1 MAAGWNI
8 HSNLY
13 LCVVNKRD
21 QIIQAAM
28 ELLVQQDTQ
37 ATPMSAI
44 AKAAKTGMGT
54 IYNCFATKEE
64 LINAIFIHIT
74 TEQYQHVA
82 RDLKKGSVKSQFEHY
97 YLGFNQYWLAHPT
110 HFFFIDQFERSPI
123 ITPATR
129 AENLA
134 ILEPILTLLL
144 TGQHQGVLKSFD
156 VQGLLAFLN
165 GGILAFIRW
174 VLVTQPGPHAALLQN
189 QLKMAWD
196 AIKE

>member
-1 MAAGWNI
+1 M
-8 HSNLY
+8 
-13 LCVVNKRD
+13 NKRE

-28 ELLVQQDTQ
+28 QLLVAQDTQ

-54 IYNCFATKEE
+54 IYNYFATKEE
-64 LINAIFIHIT
+64 LINAIFIYIVA
-74 TEQYQHVA
+74 EQYRHVA
-82 RDLKKGSVKSQFEHY
+82 QGVNEVSVKKQFEHY

-110 HFFFIDQFERSPI
+110 HFFFIDQFERSPL

-129 AENLA
+129 QENLA
-134 ILEPILTLLL
+134 ILQPISNLLVA
-144 TGQHQGVLKSFD
+144 GQQQGLIKSFD
-156 VQGLLAFLN
+156 VEGLLTFLN

-174 VLVTQPGPHAALLQN
+174 VLVNQQEPHSALLQS